1 MNTKIKAVLAI
12 LVIALMAVALAGCGP
27 DQAAQIAELEA
38 ALAEAEAVA
47 EGAVSEEELE
57 AAQAALEEAQAAL
70 EEAQAAEAGDT
81 EETFLTWFQYDE
93 TNEDPA
99 SDERVGNE
107 YLRNTMPQFNE
118 DFEGKWNWVNRPK
131 AFDTMYQELVAAVIA
146 GNTVP
151 DIIEMGSS
159 ELNLVIRK
167 GAVQDLSEWAQQQ
180 EWYDDMDKGAM
191 ETCTSAD
198 GQLFCIPFA
207 VRPHLV
213 YVWADHYP
221 DGYPDTPEEFME
233 EAERLKAEGVY
244 AWTYFGSTDF
254 GGDGSTRM
262 IWSLIDSFGGTYDDG
277 EGNLYLTSP
286 ETIAAVEF
294 LRETVQMG
302 YNPET
307 VFAGGFIEED
317 SFKDASAAS
326 IPTGLFGYRYINPLT
341 APDGTEYDKASAED
355 MLDAIDAGDVVLSE
369 MFAPEG
375 MTPGCGTDIQG
386 LAIPVGAENVEA
398 AYDFINWL
406 MEPERNVQ
414 FVLGPGAGTPANT
427 AIFDAPEFETAFYQ
441 EAAKALENSVCT
453 PWYGSLDRRGE
464 AKELIMNAVYKVV
477 KEDPTADI
485 AEVFTAAEEEYNA
498 ANE

>member
-1 MNTKIKAVLAI
+1 MNTKIKTILAMLVVLLLAVTLTA
-12 LVIALMAVALAGCGP
+12 CGA
-27 DQAAQIAELEA
+27 DQSEAIAELEA

-47 EGAVSEEELE
+47 EDAVSDEELAAAEE
-57 AAQAALEEAQAAL
+57 ALAEAQAAL
-70 EEAQAAEAGDT
+70 EDAMAVSEDT
-81 EETFLTWFQYDE
+81 EEEFLTWFQYDE

-107 YLRNTMPQFNE
+107 YLRKTIPMFNE
-118 DFEGKWNWVNRPK
+118 EFDGKWEWVNRPK

-159 ELNLVIRK
+159 ELNLVVRR

-180 EWYDDMDKGAM
+180 DWYDDMDKGAM
-191 ETCTSAD
+191 ETCTSDD

-213 YVWADHYP
+213 YVWSDYFP
-221 DGYPDTPEEFME
+221 DGYPDTPEEFKA
-233 EAERLKAEGVY
+233 EAERLKEEGVY

-254 GGDGSTRM
+254 GGDGATRM
-262 IWSLIDSFGGTYDDG
+262 LWSLVASFGGTYDDG

-286 ETIAAVEF
+286 ETVAAIEF
-294 LRETVQMG
+294 LRETTQAG

-307 VFAGGFIEED
+307 VFAGGFLEED

-341 APDGTEYDKASAED
+341 APDGTEYSKGSAED
-355 MLDAIDAGDVVLSE
+355 MLDAIEAGDVVLSE

-375 MTPGCGTDIQG
+375 KTPGCGTDIQG

-398 AYDFINWL
+398 AHDFINWL
-406 MEPERNVQ
+406 MEPEQDVD
-414 FVLGPGAGTPANT
+414 FVTGPGAGTPANT
-427 AIFDAPEFETAFYQ
+427 ELFDAPEFSTAFYQ
-441 EAAKALENSVCT
+441 EAAEALDNSVCT
-453 PWYGSLDRRGE
+453 PWYGSLERRGE

-485 AEVFTAAEEEYNA
+485 VAELSVAEEEYNSA
-498 ANE
+498 SE